1 MPIVSCFKKLT
12 CLFITVEATIQP
24 RLKNALSADQWTPV
38 VGVLLLLCC
47 FHEIYLNDLQ
57 GIGNTSQKKHAG
69 WLYSREYIYIF
80 TNFSEGTAFLL
91 QGLTYNDEVTVNPL
105 LRPPL
110 KQAPPFQR
118 RKVNKPH
125 PPLHPY
131 SSQTMFSRLRHPL
144 PSPYYLSARFASR
157 FFFSLTPIFS
167 PFSPKAEP
175 GPRLK
180 CVCPCDIVNSLY
192 FPLKEVVVNRY
203 YKRYVH

>member
-12 CLFITVEATIQP
+12 CLFITVEVTIQP
-24 RLKNALSADQWTPV
+24 RLKNALSADKWTPV

-57 GIGNTSQKKHAG
+57 GIGNTSQKKHAS

-91 QGLTYNDEVTVNPL
+91 QGLTYNDVGTVNPL
-105 LRPPL
+105 LRPLSNKRPL
-110 KQAPPFQR
+110 FRGKLISP
-118 RKVNKPH
+118 
-125 PPLHPY
+125 
-131 SSQTMFSRLRHPL
+131 TL
-144 PSPYYLSARFASR
+144 PSILILHKQCFPGSATLYPPHTTSPLASLAD
-157 FFFSLTPIFS
+157 FFFSPTPIFS

-180 CVCPCDIVNSLY
+180 CLCPCDIVNSLY

-203 YKRYVH
+203 YK